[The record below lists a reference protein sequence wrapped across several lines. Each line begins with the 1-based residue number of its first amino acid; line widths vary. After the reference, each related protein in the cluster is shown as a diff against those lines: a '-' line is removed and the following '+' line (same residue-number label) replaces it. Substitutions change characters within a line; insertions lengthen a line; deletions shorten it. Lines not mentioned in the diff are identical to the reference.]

1 MLGDGLK
8 GGSLSRDLAS
18 VNTAAGELNGR
29 QNYNVLAGVV
39 DIDRDARKRE
49 DLSRWHVTGYIA
61 IELIAVL
68 IPLDRVQDLIVQVE
82 VALEAGV
89 LVPHHGAGDAKFHQ
103 VQRKATLQ

>member
-39 DIDRDARKRE
+39 DLKERNSQNIKLRTVNNKVYFKVVR
-49 DLSRWHVTGYIA
+49 LNN
-61 IELIAVL
+61 
-68 IPLDRVQDLIVQVE
+68 Q
-82 VALEAGV
+82 
-89 LVPHHGAGDAKFHQ
+89 FN
-103 VQRKATLQ
+103 